1 MTVWSY
7 SVEILNPY
15 EATVESVA
23 RELARERA
31 EAERESHRGRLR
43 AAARR
48 LRALIGGERP

>member
-31 EAERESHRGRLR
+31 EAERESRRGRLR